1 MFRIEFLGEAVVYD
15 KSKENCGEVTT
26 VFLNELNLT
35 GDLKNDLQTIINKHI
50 KQITQTDWRYCLI
63 TYPELFECMS
73 PFYYRIRS
81 SADYKRSNVL
91 LAKKCSSNGFNCEIF
106 TTALKYELKKR
117 GIKTLFADGIEV
129 GKTTYGVYSLIY
141 DHIEKNM

>member
-73 PFYYRIRS
+73 PFYY
-81 SADYKRSNVL
+81 
-91 LAKKCSSNGFNCEIF
+91 
-106 TTALKYELKKR
+106 
-117 GIKTLFADGIEV
+117 
-129 GKTTYGVYSLIY
+129 
-141 DHIEKNM
+141 